1 MLLPSGGKGSTSINA
16 RIPGR
21 ASELLGVGLG
31 VVTVDADVGTGG
43 DAPPTGRGGSS
54 PASSS
59 LFSFVSRKE
68 DEEAGAESSMITMS
82 DA

>member
-1 MLLPSGGKGSTSINA
+1 MAVPQSINA
-16 RIPGR
+16 RILGR

-31 VVTVDADVGTGG
+31 VATVDAEVGTGG
-43 DAPPTGRGGSS
+43 GAPPTGRGGSS
-54 PASSS
+54 SLSPS
-59 LFSFVSRKE
+59 LFSFVSRKD